1 MASCIMHICI
11 SNLIKQKYDYSYDFL
26 LGAMMPDILKK
37 NGEDKNKTHYRTNN
51 DYTLYEIDKY
61 AKEKNLKN
69 EKKDLELGYLSH
81 LIEDKI
87 LAKYINTKIKEIK
100 IDGCEYITYL
110 FDNKSLHKKSE
121 FITMI
126 HNEYAIIDD
135 YVLKK
140 YNINLDY
147 ISKRILRAN
156 KDEKLE
162 KIIQNE
168 LQEHEINEGIN
179 LKILPIDYIQK
190 YIMECVNEYD
200 RYLIEEL

>member
-110 FDNKSLHKKSE
+110 FDNNSLHKKSE

-168 LQEHEINEGIN
+168 LQEHEINEEIN